1 MAVSGLQRVNYGRG
15 HGYKLD
21 GQKVDGVTTLI
32 SQGLPKPAL
41 MYWSAR
47 TVAEYVADAD
57 EQTIATLRGLGR
69 SGMVAAL
76 KDVPWTARDQAAAKG
91 TEVHRLAEKLAAGEE
106 VEVPE
111 AIAGFVESCVAF
123 LDAYQV
129 RPLAPLEC
137 AVGSRQWRY
146 GGSADLIANV
156 LLPTGERVNA
166 VLDYKTAASG
176 IWPDVSL
183 QLAAYRNAEIY
194 VDADG
199 HEQPIADLNLSD
211 TAYAVW
217 LRADGFDCYP
227 VAVGEETF
235 KTFCHLAYVARR
247 INDKTGLMKS
257 WLGAALQPAGEEIH
271 V

>member
-1 MAVSGLQRVNYGRG
+1 MTLQRINYGRG
-15 HGYKLD
+15 HGYKID

-57 EQTIATLRGLGR
+57 EQTLTTLRGLGR

-76 KDVPWTARDQAAAKG
+76 KEVPWTARDAAAAKG
-91 TEVHRLAEKLAAGEE
+91 THVHLLAEQLAAGTE

-111 AIAGFVESCVAF
+111 AIAGYVESAVAF
-123 LDAYQV
+123 LDEYQV
-129 RPLAPLEC
+129 RPLAPLET
-137 AVGSRQWRY
+137 ALGSRKWRY
-146 GGSADLIANV
+146 GGTADLLAEV
-156 LLPTGERVNA
+156 LLPTGEKVRA

-176 IWPDVSL
+176 IWPDVTL

-194 VDADG
+194 LDATGD
-199 HEQPIADLNLSD
+199 ERPLAELDLAE

-217 LRADGFDCYP
+217 LRADGYDVYP
-227 VAVGEETF
+227 VQVGETQF
-235 KTFCHLAYVARR
+235 KCFQHLAYVARR
-247 INDKTGLMKS
+247 VNDKTGEMKS
-257 WLGAALQPAGEEIH
+257 WLGAALEPTPREDLAN